1 MPDNIKIITINGPR
15 IDYGNALFYK
25 NVTIDVLK
33 SALLENHDRVKK
45 VVIYHEFS
53 NHELKG
59 DLSAHLK
66 MNNGHLNGIMQNSV
80 FENVDISHMYLD
92 LTNDITNCTFT
103 NVDFSQTTCYI
114 NGTEILNLN
123 EYLNHADRNNTITNV
138 TFGDDDAAAAAA
150 DGADASEQSSDE
162 QILRDHGAVDHDIIT
177 IKNTANFSETARAG
191 KVRKIPNSSVTTV
204 LKNAIISIT
213 NDNTIHD
220 TAKRK
225 NKLNV
230 NRAFF
235 KELFALNATTTRM
248 RVSRADLSGIS
259 NKINSSNIV
268 IPKSAISKSL
278 ARNDKFEIRTELA
291 SDEAMH
297 AVFNI
302 GEYMIISDDDV
313 NIIFYRNDD
322 VDDGTSTVESYSVSF
337 EDNDDNVI
345 QSDSLNINLS
355 EIQSSNLNDLVLDD
369 SFVYN
374 NVTYIIGSVSA
385 QINTIVVEST
395 GDPYITP
402 LHGNIYKLPNCTANY
417 RAFEYDDVFI
427 NVLVDHLDITNEFNH
442 YIKRSNLESRIE
454 LGTTPITSG
463 YWNSKLYI
471 ESEGN
476 VATLDIENKQITYNK
491 QYFNMK
497 IIDNEENSMFV
508 EDGHHK
514 AIAIE
519 WTHSNY
525 GWQRFVV
532 SYYENPQH
540 RNGLKFES
548 TLIHKKSATGILIRN
563 YKPKFMTLNK
573 LETGYSKKLIA
584 KSKAPNNM
592 IVNKVISSKEKWI
605 SNKGTKTSKQVNKK
619 YSKK

>member
-1 MPDNIKIITINGPR
+1 MPENIKITIDR
-15 IDYGNALFYK
+15 TEIDYGNALFYK
-25 NVTIDVLK
+25 NVSIDVLK
-33 SALLENHDRVKK
+33 SALLENRDRTNK
-45 VVIYHEFS
+45 VVTYHEFS

-59 DLSAHLK
+59 DSSAHLK
-66 MNNGHLNGIMQNSV
+66 MNNGHLNGIMQDSV

-114 NGTEILNLN
+114 DGTEILDLN
-123 EYLNHADRNNTITNV
+123 AYLNAPARNNTITNV
-138 TFGDDDAAAAAA
+138 TFGDVAA
-150 DGADASEQSSDE
+150 GVGS
-162 QILRDHGAVDHDIIT
+162 G
-177 IKNTANFSETARAG
+177 NT
-191 KVRKIPNSSVTTV
+191 
-204 LKNAIISIT
+204 
-213 NDNTIHD
+213 
-220 TAKRK
+220 
-225 NKLNV
+225 
-230 NRAFF
+230 
-235 KELFALNATTTRM
+235 
-248 RVSRADLSGIS
+248 
-259 NKINSSNIV
+259 
-268 IPKSAISKSL
+268 
-278 ARNDKFEIRTELA
+278 
-291 SDEAMH
+291 
-297 AVFNI
+297 
-302 GEYMIISDDDV
+302 
-313 NIIFYRNDD
+313 
-322 VDDGTSTVESYSVSF
+322 
-337 EDNDDNVI
+337 
-345 QSDSLNINLS
+345 
-355 EIQSSNLNDLVLDD
+355 
-369 SFVYN
+369 
-374 NVTYIIGSVSA
+374 
-385 QINTIVVEST
+385 VVEST
-395 GDPYITP
+395 GDPYVNP
-402 LHGNIYKLPNCTANY
+402 LHGNIYKLPNYTANY

-442 YIKRSNLESRIE
+442 YIKRNNLESRIE

-476 VATLDIENKQITYNK
+476 VATLNIENKHITYNK

-548 TLIHKKSATGILIRN
+548 TLIHKKSTTGILIRN

-605 SNKGTKTSKQVNKK
+605 SNKGTNTSKQINKK